1 MKMNR
6 KIIIFFVIVLGV
18 LQFYVSGDF
27 KQDIFL
33 KKNKTILIKNT
44 KKIDSLDALGSI
56 MLYCDDINE
65 VSDFLSSYPEGVLK
79 SQLRKHRR
87 KLFLNTSNVRSSNL
101 DIDSLLAINPCYT
114 PIYKDIDR
122 TKSKRKFEL
131 LDLIND
137 FLPSNN
143 PYKNRFLVADLN
155 TVDLD
160 NNSLGANE
168 IFPDVENSWE
178 FILLFDYLKQNGIL
192 KSNFSSYEKSHLDS
206 LVQNKNDLK
215 VSLKLYRNFL
225 KKVSIYKTKPIKKY
239 RSINNGKQFVTGQK
253 VCLCEAQN
261 DSIYFVGQFVTSGRG
276 KSRTEIL
283 DSIEDNPPE
292 YKYFE
297 ALPTGKDKNYYAP
310 LYRITSKNW
319 ETQRKYG
326 KVDKFRDSLMGGGNK
341 RVTFFDGKSQLPNF
355 MLMRPDPMY
364 PRAMRQNGI
373 HESSLSIVSKCM
385 LGTPQSLGCLR
396 MSDYTS
402 KFLRW
407 WTPQSAK
414 LFVYID
420 ESRCTNSVIDNIYKE
435 MPFKNIKE
443 GNVFRRWIHKNHLKY
458 AKKLDLDTKGSCNN
472 CYMYQA
478 WSNFKNEFLS
488 SDEGR
493 IFADR
498 ISLQSQNIENHL

>member
-1 MKMNR
+1 
-6 KIIIFFVIVLGV
+6 
-18 LQFYVSGDF
+18 
-27 KQDIFL
+27 
-33 KKNKTILIKNT
+33 
-44 KKIDSLDALGSI
+44 
-56 MLYCDDINE
+56 
-65 VSDFLSSYPEGVLK
+65 
-79 SQLRKHRR
+79 
-87 KLFLNTSNVRSSNL
+87 
-101 DIDSLLAINPCYT
+101 
-114 PIYKDIDR
+114 
-122 TKSKRKFEL
+122 
-131 LDLIND
+131 
-137 FLPSNN
+137 
-143 PYKNRFLVADLN
+143 
-155 TVDLD
+155 
-160 NNSLGANE
+160 
-168 IFPDVENSWE
+168 
-178 FILLFDYLKQNGIL
+178 
-192 KSNFSSYEKSHLDS
+192 
-206 LVQNKNDLK
+206 
-215 VSLKLYRNFL
+215 
-225 KKVSIYKTKPIKKY
+225 
-239 RSINNGKQFVTGQK
+239 
-253 VCLCEAQN
+253 
-261 DSIYFVGQFVTSGRG
+261 
-276 KSRTEIL
+276 
-283 DSIEDNPPE
+283 
-292 YKYFE
+292 
-297 ALPTGKDKNYYAP
+297 
-310 LYRITSKNW
+310 
-319 ETQRKYG
+319 
-326 KVDKFRDSLMGGGNK
+326 MGGGNK

-493 IFADR
+493 IFTDR
-498 ISLQSQNIENHL
+498 ISLQSHNIENHL